1 MSVFELKMPKLGESV
16 TEGTI
21 GKWLKQPGE
30 KVNKYD
36 LLVEVQTDKVN
47 TEIPSPVAGTLKEV
61 RVEEGQTV
69 PIGTLLATFDT
80 ADGDVAAAS
89 PATSSAPPSAPA
101 RPQPTPPQAAPQAAA
116 PQGPPSRPQPTPPQ
130 ANDSP
135 APARAPS
142 APSMPQAQPPSSAS
156 PASAPSPSQRP
167 PSEPTPSAPSQ
178 PQRAS
183 SPAPSMSSSS
193 SSAAPASTATAERPD
208 LSEVRATPAVR
219 KLAAE
224 NGIDLSQIEG
234 TGLGGRVSKKDVE
247 DYIASAQAAPAQAA
261 PAQQEPQ
268 AARPASAP
276 QVVSGGPARTP
287 ARPAA
292 PTSLA
297 GDELVPLSQ
306 MRRAIANNMVQA
318 WSAPHAHAVMEIDMT
333 ALMKYRDKV
342 RGDFQA
348 REGFDLSP
356 AAFICKAAVEAL
368 RTVPL
373 VNSSFTDQGVIAHK
387 EINLGYAVALGDDGL
402 VVPVIRDADGK
413 SLAGLMRSIRDVVDR
428 AKARRLT
435 FDDFYGGTFTVNNTG
450 PLGTIIS
457 SPIVPPGQAA
467 IVSSEAIVKRLI
479 VTDDDAI
486 AIRQRMNLVIGFDHR
501 VIDGATAAKFLQTM
515 RNWLQEVGPTVPVY

>member
-1 MSVFELKMPKLGESV
+1 LAVFELKMPKLGESV

-61 RVEEGQTV
+61 KVDEGQTV

-80 ADGDVAAAS
+80 DGDAAAAS
-89 PATSSAPPSAPA
+89 PAAASPQSASAPPPA
-101 RPQPTPPQAAPQAAA
+101 
-116 PQGPPSRPQPTPPQ
+116 PSRPQPTPPQ
-130 ANDSP
+130 ANDGP
-135 APARAPS
+135 APVSAQS
-142 APSMPQAQPPSSAS
+142 APSTSQARPPSSA
-156 PASAPSPSQRP
+156 PAASAPSQTATPRTTSESVPQQPGAQRQASPS
-167 PSEPTPSAPSQ
+167 S
-178 PQRAS
+178 
-183 SPAPSMSSSS
+183 SMSSSS
-193 SSAAPASTATAERPD
+193 PASASSSATATAERPD
-208 LSEVRATPAVR
+208 LSDVRATPAVR

-224 NGIDLSQIEG
+224 NGIDISQIEG

-247 DYIASAQAAPAQAA
+247 DYIASAQAAPAAQRPQAA
-261 PAQQEPQ
+261 EEPQ
-268 AARPASAP
+268 AAEQPQARPAAAS
-276 QVVSGGPARTP
+276 QVVSGGPGSIAAR
-287 ARPAA
+287 AA
-292 PTSLA
+292 PPKSLA
-297 GDELVPLSQ
+297 GDVLVPLSQ

-333 ALMKYRDKV
+333 ALMKYREKV
-342 RGDFQA
+342 RGDFQE

-387 EINLGYAVALGDDGL
+387 EINLGYAVALGDEGL

-467 IVSSEAIVKRLI
+467 IISSETIVKRLI

-501 VIDGATAAKFLQTM
+501 VIDGATAARFLQTM
-515 RNWLQEVGPTVPVY
+515 RDWLQTVGPTVPVY

>member
-1 MSVFELKMPKLGESV
+1 M
-16 TEGTI
+16 
-21 GKWLKQPGE
+21 
-30 KVNKYD
+30 
-36 LLVEVQTDKVN
+36 
-47 TEIPSPVAGTLKEV
+47 
-61 RVEEGQTV
+61 
-69 PIGTLLATFDT
+69 
-80 ADGDVAAAS
+80 
-89 PATSSAPPSAPA
+89 
-101 RPQPTPPQAAPQAAA
+101 
-116 PQGPPSRPQPTPPQ
+116 
-130 ANDSP
+130 
-135 APARAPS
+135 
-142 APSMPQAQPPSSAS
+142 
-156 PASAPSPSQRP
+156 
-167 PSEPTPSAPSQ
+167 
-178 PQRAS
+178 
-183 SPAPSMSSSS
+183 
-193 SSAAPASTATAERPD
+193 
-208 LSEVRATPAVR
+208 
-219 KLAAE
+219 
-224 NGIDLSQIEG
+224 
-234 TGLGGRVSKKDVE
+234 
-247 DYIASAQAAPAQAA
+247 
-261 PAQQEPQ
+261 
-268 AARPASAP
+268 
-276 QVVSGGPARTP
+276 
-287 ARPAA
+287 
-292 PTSLA
+292 SLA

-306 MRRAIANNMVQA
+306 MRRAIATNMVQA
-318 WSAPHAHAVMEIDMT
+318 WSAPHAHAVMESDMT

-373 VNSSFTDQGVIAHK
+373 VNSSFTDQGVIAHR